1 MAKILY
7 VLNIAPRVNNFAMSS
22 ILAARHIGLDM
33 HIAGNWGYKNA
44 EERYVDAERL
54 GITIHQID
62 YQRNPLSPAN
72 AHAFRQLSAIIE
84 REAFDI
90 VHCNTPIGGV
100 HGRLAARKY
109 RVPAV
114 IYQVHGY
121 HFYKGGPL
129 NSWLMYYLVEKWLA
143 RFTDILITIN
153 TEDDALARKTMRV
166 RRQDGIRFVPGVGID
181 TVAYAQVTVN
191 EPAKR
196 AELGIPADAMLALS
210 VGELNDNKNHRVIL
224 QALQQVPGLHYAIAG
239 VGERRDD
246 LLGLAKELGV
256 ADRLHLLGF
265 REDVRQV
272 YKAAD
277 MFLLPSFREGLSASV
292 MEAMASGLPVI
303 CSDIRGNRDL
313 VTPQGGYLV
322 KPQDADGFAHAM
334 NTLVKDAQVRADMG
348 AYNVERIKNYDVRL
362 VTQMLQDIYT
372 QLMGFGR

>member
-1 MAKILY
+1 MPKLLYIL
-7 VLNIAPRVNNFAMSS
+7 NFARRVNQFSRSAM
-22 ILAARHIGLDM
+22 LAAQALGM
-33 HIAGNWGYKNA
+33 EVHIASHFSYPDQETLRA
-44 EERYVDAERL
+44 DEERYNIR
-54 GITIHQID
+54 IHQID
-62 YQRNPLSPAN
+62 FLRNPLHPGN
-72 AHAFRQLSAIIE
+72 AKAYRQVCALME
-84 REAFDI
+84 REQFDI

-129 NSWLMYYLVEKWLA
+129 SSWLMYYPVEKWLA
-143 RFTDILITIN
+143 RYTDILIAIN

-181 TVAYAQVTVN
+181 TTAYAQVTVN
-191 EPAKR
+191 KPAKR
-196 AELGIPADAMLALS
+196 EELGIPANALLALS

-246 LLGLAKELGV
+246 LLTLAKELGV
-256 ADRLHLLGF
+256 ADRLRLLGF

-313 VTPQGGYLV
+313 VMPQGGFLV
-322 KPQDADGFAHAM
+322 KPQDADGFANAM
-334 NTLVKDAQVRADMG
+334 SAMAKDAQFRADMG
-348 AYNVERIKNYDVRL
+348 AYNLERIKNYDVRI